1 MASISK
7 LAKLEAYAQTGRFP
21 EMLAACQQIL
31 ATDGVDAITLLD
43 IGVLLFNF
51 GFFSKAGEC
60 YTRARN
66 LAPDDP
72 RPLANLAN
80 LAREAGDHAESR
92 RIYAALQE
100 RLPDHPVLRRNALV
114 SLEYDPQAPDVDR
127 LSQARAWGNWAIARA
142 GGPRPR
148 PPFRSTDKR
157 PLRLGYVSADLC
169 QHTVGLFLKDVL
181 QAHDPEL
188 VTVFTYGAGTVH
200 DWVTETI
207 RARPDFAMSP
217 MLMTLLWSNKSAR
230 TRSISWSTSPATPP
244 DRASPPLPIV
254 PPQYRSVGSATSPP
268 PDCRSWMPS

>member
-114 SLEYDPQAPDVDR
+114 SLEYDPHPNLPHKKKAW
-127 LSQARAWGNWAIARA
+127 SQL
-142 GGPRPR
+142 
-148 PPFRSTDKR
+148 DR
-157 PLRLGYVSADLC
+157 PLKITTPHGIGPAPHFHPIHHPIKYKNPRV
-169 QHTVGLFLKDVL
+169 
-181 QAHDPEL
+181 P
-188 VTVFTYGAGTVH
+188 
-200 DWVTETI
+200 
-207 RARPDFAMSP
+207 RA
-217 MLMTLLWSNKSAR
+217 
-230 TRSISWSTSPATPP
+230 I
-244 DRASPPLPIV
+244 
-254 PPQYRSVGSATSPP
+254 
-268 PDCRSWMPS
+268 